1 MKNVHVAYGLRV
13 RIFALQARR
22 VIEKL
27 VFNFKPFS
35 TCLENNLYRVHA
47 MSTPLSIPTNESFFT
62 KQNSVVYEDQKK
74 EGKKE
79 KMSGSFVSLPL
90 GFKKHGNPFALGA
103 VATVFNY
110 RQSSE

>member
-1 MKNVHVAYGLRV
+1 
-13 RIFALQARR
+13 
-22 VIEKL
+22 
-27 VFNFKPFS
+27 
-35 TCLENNLYRVHA
+35 
-47 MSTPLSIPTNESFFT
+47 MSAALSISANESFFA

-74 EGKKE
+74 KKKE
-79 KMSGSFVSLPL
+79 GRKKHRSFVSLPL